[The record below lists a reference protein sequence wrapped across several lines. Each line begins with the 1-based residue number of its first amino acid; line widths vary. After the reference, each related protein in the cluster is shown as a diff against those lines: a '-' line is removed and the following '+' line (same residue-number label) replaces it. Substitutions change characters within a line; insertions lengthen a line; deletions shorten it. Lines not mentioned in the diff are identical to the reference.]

1 MGLKIRIKKQG
12 KTGKKPQI
20 VNEPRVDGFE
30 LEGHLKTS
38 IENLKNKLSTVSHLD
53 VIPYREGVAVI
64 NIETRDIKKRP
75 YLFSIIY
82 FLRDRVRVIYSI
94 VPGMSPKRRRL
105 SIASYFLN
113 LLTLVGDDYEVPLKQ
128 LYMFLEDMIKSMTEY
143 VSSDY
148 DKLFAQHDMLKEELE
163 QLKKEIA
170 RLKESNEML
179 SRENYN
185 LKRKLEDVTAAL
197 NALKKISDK
206 TLAVKIQEWIAE
218 HDGSIDVTEFAKVY
232 GVSEARVEQVLNY
245 LVTNGYLE
253 LK

>member
-1 MGLKIRIKKQG
+1 
-12 KTGKKPQI
+12 
-20 VNEPRVDGFE
+20 
-30 LEGHLKTS
+30 
-38 IENLKNKLSTVSHLD
+38 
-53 VIPYREGVAVI
+53 
-64 NIETRDIKKRP
+64 
-75 YLFSIIY
+75 
-82 FLRDRVRVIYSI
+82 
-94 VPGMSPKRRRL
+94 
-105 SIASYFLN
+105 
-113 LLTLVGDDYEVPLKQ
+113 
-128 LYMFLEDMIKSMTEY
+128 
-143 VSSDY
+143 
-148 DKLFAQHDMLKEELE
+148 
-163 QLKKEIA
+163 
-170 RLKESNEML
+170 ML